1 MSKHRVAR
9 TGQPMLTFFGDL
21 IARKHVESLTP
32 DGPVVFS
39 ISLFRTEAPGYVLSV
54 SHLNGPAN
62 HHWAAHTPR
71 RLEVAALFEQYIN
84 ECISQGEDAARSLFE
99 EARQEIMV
107 QAPELDE
114 MVQWSSVVAGDR

>member
-21 IARKHVESLTP
+21 IARKHVEALTP
-32 DGPVVFS
+32 QGPKAFTV
-39 ISLFRTEAPGYVLSV
+39 SLFRTEAPGYVLSV
-54 SHLNGPAN
+54 SCQNGDAS

-71 RLEVAALFEQYIN
+71 RLEVAALFDRYAHERLGQ
-84 ECISQGEDAARSLFE
+84 DAAAGIFE
-99 EARQEIMV
+99 DVRQDIMV

-114 MVQWSSVVAGDR
+114 MIQWSSVVAREV

>member
-21 IARKHVESLTP
+21 IARKHTEAVTP
-32 DGPVVFS
+32 DGPKAFS
-39 ISLFRTEAPGYVLSV
+39 VSLFRTEAPGYVLAV
-54 SHLNGPAN
+54 SYQNGTSS

-71 RLEVAALFEQYIN
+71 RLEVAGLFDQYIR
-84 ECISQGEDAARSLFE
+84 ERLAQSAALTMFEDA
-99 EARQEIMV
+99 RQDIMV

>member
-21 IARKHVESLTP
+21 IARKHTESLTP

-54 SHLNGPAN
+54 SRQNGAAS

-71 RLEVAALFEQYIN
+71 RLEVAGLFEQYID
-84 ECISQGEDAARSLFE
+84 ECLGQGDSAARRLFKG
-99 EARQEIMV
+99 AQQEVMV

-114 MVQWSSVVAGDR
+114 MVQWSSVVAGNR

>member
-21 IARKHVESLTP
+21 IASRHTEAVTP
-32 DGPVVFS
+32 EGPRAFTV
-39 ISLFRTEAPGYVLSV
+39 SLFRTEAPGYVLSV
-54 SHLNGPAN
+54 SNRNGPAV

-71 RLEVAALFEQYIN
+71 RLEVAELFDRYEHERLEQDTAIGIF
-84 ECISQGEDAARSLFE
+84 ECLRH
-99 EARQEIMV
+99 EIMV

-114 MVQWSSVVAGDR
+114 MIQWSSVVAREG